1 MFLEAPKEVV
11 HRNKS
16 DVPNLHVAGII
27 ETATNERRTYALS
40 AKFFFHGD
48 VGEHRCIL
56 IDEIDAPAPDD
67 AVAHLRTPEAAYQ
80 SAHSVADMCRVDKVI
95 YITPMPFI
103 GSYNTNFFHLFSSCV
118 SRVVDPSRASPAT
131 KLLIISC
138 IVKRVSRARF
148 LFFSI

>member
-48 VGEHRCIL
+48 VGEHRGIL

-80 SAHSVADMCRVDKVI
+80 SAHSVDDMCRVDKVI

-103 GSYNTNFFHLFSSCV
+103 GSHNNKLFS
-118 SRVVDPSRASPAT
+118 
-131 KLLIISC
+131 
-138 IVKRVSRARF
+138 
-148 LFFSI
+148 LFFSSLLKSGDR